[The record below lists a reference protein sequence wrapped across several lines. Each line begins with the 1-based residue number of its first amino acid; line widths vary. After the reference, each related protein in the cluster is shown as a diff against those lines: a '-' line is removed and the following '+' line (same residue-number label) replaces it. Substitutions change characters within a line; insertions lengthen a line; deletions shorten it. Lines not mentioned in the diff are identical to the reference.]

1 MKKFSDLTPQEKFHR
16 LCEVYRTVTATT
28 EDQKY
33 GWFFLPLFTSHQ
45 IAYLVFSDA
54 LLDAAPFTLAVYFP
68 DYTVLVL
75 DEKNLGD
82 SKK

>member
-1 MKKFSDLTPQEKFHR
+1 
-16 LCEVYRTVTATT
+16 
-28 EDQKY
+28 
-33 GWFFLPLFTSHQ
+33 
-45 IAYLVFSDA
+45 

>member
-1 MKKFSDLTPQEKFHR
+1 MKKFSDLSPQEQFSR
-16 LCEVYRTVTATT
+16 LCEVYRNVSASI
-28 EDQKY
+28 EDHCY
-33 GWFFLPLFTSHQ
+33 GWYFLPPFTSHQ

-75 DEKNLGD
+75 DEKN
-82 SKK
+82 SQ